1 MRKFI
6 AFPCAEFPP
15 AAPPVKDSLSVA
27 ERVSEEEGAQRPT
40 LLHLHP
46 ADYRLIQAAACQKG
60 FEVVEFI
67 DPELERLQRE
77 VAERNGFDLVD
88 HKLVLYVKPR

>member
-6 AFPCAEFPP
+6 AFPCAESPP

-67 DPELERLQRE
+67 ELAAYLCAKQVVLGQNPGDFPENQ
-77 VAERNGFDLVD
+77 
-88 HKLVLYVKPR
+88 H